1 MKATRL
7 LGILFN
13 KATDTFPV
21 SPSLTDILV
30 SLTEALR
37 ANSKETKFKLY
48 LLQAIGEIMI
58 FIAGRTPDNS
68 LVPGFTYQ
76 LIVRC
81 LKDGDDTALNH
92 AACKIIENLLL
103 VADKQADKLATSD
116 VAVALW
122 NIASTVGNNEHI
134 RASALAALCHM
145 GLSYLDIVQSVFD
158 KVNIKGDI
166 FQTTSSK
173 VLQYNT
179 TLLAI
184 LAKRTK
190 NRTMFIQDIL
200 PKMNV
205 LYENTNI
212 LTRAKAYTLTY
223 VLLSTY
229 SESLFTLSD
238 TKLFQAIER
247 DVRRTSADPDEND
260 LLHESLNRLTALL
273 SSHVNRILDELLT
286 STEQT
291 RKTSSTKDAFKK
303 WLPSFRLISII
314 IGNHCIRS
322 RVVTLMSIK
331 KLFKLFSNIKLIAE
345 LNTELIKGP
354 SSLTEIISYVSQTL
368 DAFVRARDLLSLFSE
383 ILLTDLLPLC
393 SQLLVSSNVDEF
405 SLCALCILN
414 ELLTE
419 LKLTDCVLPSHIQR
433 DIKQELHQTF
443 LSIIC
448 DRHILR
454 EEPIALLSLRFIQTI
469 WTLIDHTSTPFSIQ
483 SQSNLISNL
492 FTLIMQNKDKST
504 GTFVQGIASCLT
516 TLSEQREIIQTMIE
530 QGLVSIQLQL
540 IQDQLASSSTD
551 RSVMNILLELLS
563 LLDRDLTYVLDVV
576 KRALQVKKTGA
587 GDSDLPSIAEKL
599 LQVHKPLVTL
609 VGPMINLLPNEDP
622 SIAKIALH
630 NLSLLTQLIGSEGKA
645 ILSKNHIHILS
656 SMLRTSDT
664 TKQKLLLRA
673 IKRLISGDKRS
684 LDVARSNTN
693 SELTQTLQQ
702 LKKSAASEADAGL
715 ISHIDDLLHL
725 LL

>member
-345 LNTELIKGP
+345 LNTELIKG
-354 SSLTEIISYVSQTL
+354 
-368 DAFVRARDLLSLFSE
+368 
-383 ILLTDLLPLC
+383 
-393 SQLLVSSNVDEF
+393 
-405 SLCALCILN
+405 
-414 ELLTE
+414 
-419 LKLTDCVLPSHIQR
+419 K
-433 DIKQELHQTF
+433 
-443 LSIIC
+443 
-448 DRHILR
+448 
-454 EEPIALLSLRFIQTI
+454 
-469 WTLIDHTSTPFSIQ
+469 
-483 SQSNLISNL
+483 
-492 FTLIMQNKDKST
+492 
-504 GTFVQGIASCLT
+504 
-516 TLSEQREIIQTMIE
+516 
-530 QGLVSIQLQL
+530 
-540 IQDQLASSSTD
+540 
-551 RSVMNILLELLS
+551 
-563 LLDRDLTYVLDVV
+563 
-576 KRALQVKKTGA
+576 
-587 GDSDLPSIAEKL
+587 
-599 LQVHKPLVTL
+599 
-609 VGPMINLLPNEDP
+609 IN
-622 SIAKIALH
+622 
-630 NLSLLTQLIGSEGKA
+630 
-645 ILSKNHIHILS
+645 IHIC
-656 SMLRTSDT
+656 
-664 TKQKLLLRA
+664 
-673 IKRLISGDKRS
+673 
-684 LDVARSNTN
+684 
-693 SELTQTLQQ
+693 
-702 LKKSAASEADAGL
+702 
-715 ISHIDDLLHL
+715 
-725 LL
+725 